1 MSIDISQV
9 SNIARLARLELDQ
22 ETQELFVRQLTDILA
37 YMETLNELDTS
48 NVEPLYSPVSHAA
61 PLRED
66 EPETGNSRED
76 VLGNA
81 PESDGRHFI
90 VPKVVFS

>member
-1 MSIDISQV
+1 MKKIQTQEV
-9 SNIARLARLELDQ
+9 AKIASLARLEADRATLERFAGQLDN
-22 ETQELFVRQLTDILA
+22 ILQ

-48 NVEPLYSPVSHAA
+48 GVEPLYSPVKHPA

-66 EPETGNSRED
+66 NVHQEYSQQE

-81 PESDGRHFI
+81 PDHDERYFI
-90 VPKVVFS
+90 VPKVI